1 MLKTV
6 QKIGPQDHGRRMSL
20 KEFEPI
26 QVQEGYLYELGR
38 GVIVVSDVPGFKH
51 LRQVSAIR
59 DRLVI
64 YKVAH
69 PHDVYDVVAGSDC
82 KILIAEWESE
92 RHPDLSI
99 FKKPPPS
106 PEGKKLWWKW
116 IADIAIEVV
125 SRSSRKRDYVEKRE
139 EYLTRGVKEYWIVD
153 GDKKQVTILRRVRG
167 KWVERVLHPG
177 DTYETDLLPG
187 FQLSCQA
194 VFEAAKES

>member
-6 QKIGPQDHGRRMSL
+6 QKIGPQDHGRPMSL

-51 LRQVSAIR
+51 LRQVNAIR
-59 DRLVI
+59 NPLVV
-64 YKVAH
+64 YQAAH
-69 PHDVYDVVAGSDC
+69 PGEIFEILSGGDC
-82 KILIAEWESE
+82 KMLIAEWESE
-92 RHPDLSI
+92 WHPDLSI
-99 FKKPPPS
+99 FKRPPPS
-106 PEGKKLWWKW
+106 REGKKLWRKW

-153 GDKKQVTILRRVRG
+153 GDKKLVTILRRVRG
-167 KWVERVLHPG
+167 KWVERILHSG
-177 DTYETDLLPG
+177 DTCETDLLPG
-187 FQLSCQA
+187 FQLSCRT
-194 VFEAAKES
+194 VFEAAEER